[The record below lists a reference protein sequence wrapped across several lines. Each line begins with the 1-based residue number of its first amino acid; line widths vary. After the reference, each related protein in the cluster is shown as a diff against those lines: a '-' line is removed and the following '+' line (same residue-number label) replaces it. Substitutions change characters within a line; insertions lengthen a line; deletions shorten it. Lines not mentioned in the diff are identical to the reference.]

1 MKKKGILNR
10 QLAGLV
16 AGLGHTDCVM
26 ICDAG
31 FPIPK
36 GIEYVDLAMCEGIPS
51 FVDGLNL
58 LLSEAVFDEIT
69 IAQEMLEHNPET
81 FGYILGMF
89 KAHKRNVI
97 PQTEFLPMAENAK
110 FIIRTGELKPYSNIY
125 LYSASGVE
133 KFNRDF
139 VI

>member
-51 FVDGLNL
+51 FIDCLNL

-110 FIIRTGELKPYSNIY
+110 FIIRTGELKPYSNLY

-133 KFNRDF
+133 KFNRDY

>member
-51 FVDGLNL
+51 FVDCLNL

-89 KAHKRNVI
+89 KAHQRNVI

-110 FIIRTGELKPYSNIY
+110 FIIRTGEFKPYSNIY

>member
-51 FVDGLNL
+51 FIDCLNL
-58 LLSEAVFDEIT
+58 LLSEAIFDEIT
-69 IAQEMLEHNPET
+69 IAQEMEVHNPET
-81 FGYILGMF
+81 FDYIMNLF

>member
-51 FVDGLNL
+51 FVDCLNL
-58 LLSEAVFDEIT
+58 LLSEAIFDEIT
-69 IAQEMLEHNPET
+69 IAQEMKEHNPET
-81 FGYILGMF
+81 FAYIMNLF
-89 KAHKRNVI
+89 KVHKRNVI

>member
-51 FVDGLNL
+51 FIDCLNL

-133 KFNRDF
+133 KFNRDY

>member
-36 GIEYVDLAMCEGIPS
+36 GVEYVDLAMCEGIPS
-51 FVDGLNL
+51 FIDCLNL

-133 KFNRDF
+133 KFNRDY

>member
-36 GIEYVDLAMCEGIPS
+36 GAEYVDLAMCAGIPS
-51 FVDGLNL
+51 FVDCLKL
-58 LLSEAVFDEIT
+58 LLSEAIFDEVT
-69 IAQEMLEHNPET
+69 IAQEMSVHNPET
-81 FGYILGMF
+81 FSYLEGLF
-89 KAHKRNVI
+89 KAHKFNVI
-97 PQTEFLPMAENAK
+97 PQTQFLPMASAAK

>member
-36 GIEYVDLAMCEGIPS
+36 GVEYVDLAMCAGILS
-51 FVDGLNL
+51 FVDCLNL
-58 LLSEAVFDEIT
+58 LLSEAIFDEIT
-69 IAQEMLEHNPET
+69 IAQEMKEHNPET
-81 FGYILGMF
+81 FSYLEDIF

-97 PQTEFLPMAENAK
+97 PQAEFMPMAENAK

>member
-51 FVDGLNL
+51 FIDCLNL

-69 IAQEMLEHNPET
+69 IAQEMKEHNPET
-81 FGYILGMF
+81 FAYIMNLF

>member
-1 MKKKGILNR
+1 
-10 QLAGLV
+10 
-16 AGLGHTDCVM
+16 
-26 ICDAG
+26 
-31 FPIPK
+31 
-36 GIEYVDLAMCEGIPS
+36 MCEGIPS
-51 FVDGLNL
+51 FIDCLNL

-133 KFNRDF
+133 KFNRDY

>member
-51 FVDGLNL
+51 FVDCLNL

-133 KFNRDF
+133 KFNRDY

>member
-1 MKKKGILNR
+1 MKKRGILNR

-51 FVDGLNL
+51 FVDCLNL
-58 LLSEAVFDEIT
+58 LLSEAIFDEIT
-69 IAQEMLEHNPET
+69 IAQEMEVHNPET
-81 FGYILGMF
+81 FAYIMNLF

-97 PQTEFLPMAENAK
+97 PQTGFLPMAENAK

>member
-1 MKKKGILNR
+1 MKKRGILNR

-36 GIEYVDLAMCEGIPS
+36 GAEYVDLAMCEGIPS
-51 FVDGLNL
+51 FVDCLNL
-58 LLSEAVFDEIT
+58 LLSEAIFDEIT
-69 IAQEMLEHNPET
+69 IAQEMAVHNPET
-81 FGYILGMF
+81 FAYIENLF

-97 PQTEFLPMAENAK
+97 PQTGFLPMAGGAK
-110 FIIRTGELKPYSNIY
+110 FIIHTGELKPYSNIY

>member
-51 FVDGLNL
+51 FVDCLNL

-133 KFNRDF
+133 KFNRDD

>member
-36 GIEYVDLAMCEGIPS
+36 GVEYVDLAMCEGIPS
-51 FVDGLNL
+51 FVDCLNL
-58 LLSEAVFDEIT
+58 LLSEAIFDEIT
-69 IAQEMLEHNPET
+69 IAQEMAVHNPET
-81 FGYILGMF
+81 FAYIENLF

-133 KFNRDF
+133 KFNRDY

>member
-1 MKKKGILNR
+1 MKKRGILNK

-51 FVDGLNL
+51 FVDCLNL
-58 LLSEAVFDEIT
+58 LLSEAIFDEIT
-69 IAQEMLEHNPET
+69 IAQEMEVHNPET
-81 FGYILGMF
+81 FSYIMNLF
-89 KAHKRNVI
+89 TAHKRNVI
-97 PQTEFLPMAENAK
+97 PQTEFMPMAGGAK
-110 FIIRTGELKPYSNIY
+110 FIIRTGELKPYSNIL

-133 KFNRDF
+133 KFNHDF

>member
-51 FVDGLNL
+51 FIDCLNL

>member
-51 FVDGLNL
+51 FVDCLNL
-58 LLSEAVFDEIT
+58 LLSEAIFDEIT

>member
-51 FVDGLNL
+51 FVDCLNL